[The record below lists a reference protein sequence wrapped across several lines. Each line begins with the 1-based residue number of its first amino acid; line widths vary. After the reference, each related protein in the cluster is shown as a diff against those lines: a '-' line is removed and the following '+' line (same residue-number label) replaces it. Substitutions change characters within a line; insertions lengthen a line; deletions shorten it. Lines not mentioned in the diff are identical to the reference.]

1 MQIDYI
7 LSVLIAQTVLL
18 ATTSICMMF
27 VADARH
33 RRIAW
38 LWVFSNLLAAV
49 SLYSYP
55 LDQPS
60 APTMINAVNSSLALV
75 AAFMKY
81 LCLSARASQVFRKKP
96 VISALASVVA
106 VIAVIHICATPFRLL
121 LLCVAG
127 AVLAAA
133 GLHAMQTN
141 RAWRGLPAR
150 KLMIATFGVSIVL
163 MLWRIPGAYP
173 FGEDSAFVGSA
184 LQQIVG
190 LLVLISV
197 TMFMQIAFLGLLT
210 GRMERLRQRSV
221 RLKAS
226 IGARSRALVEFNQQ
240 LAAAGNERL
249 MLLQLLTHE
258 VRHPLNNAQAAIQ
271 AILAQLEI
279 GPDRAGNSLLQ
290 SLVYRIQAIIDSI
303 TLALSNA
310 IIGVS
315 LVQRQESEARH
326 ETEFAELARFAMQDC
341 PVEMHGRIT
350 FIAPCAPVFVTIDP
364 GLMRLAMRNLLD
376 NAIKYSPPGSEIAAE
391 VALDE
396 ARLGVVFSVTN
407 ALLDAGSLDGDIF
420 ALKVRGM
427 GQLIEGQGIGLY
439 IVSQAARIHGGTV
452 SFIQPSPGCVRFE
465 LFIPC

>member
-7 LSVLIAQTVLL
+7 LSVLISQTVLL
-18 ATTSICMMF
+18 ATTSICILF

-60 APTMINAVNSSLALV
+60 APTIINVVNSSLALV

-81 LCLSARASQVFRKKP
+81 LCLSARASKAFRKKP
-96 VISALASVVA
+96 LISALASVAA
-106 VIAVIHICATPFRLL
+106 VIAVIYVCATPYRLL
-121 LLCVAG
+121 LLCVVG

-133 GLHAMQTN
+133 GLRAVQKN
-141 RAWRGLPAR
+141 RAWLGLPAR
-150 KLMIATFGVSIVL
+150 KLMIATFGVSIAL
-163 MLWRIPGAYP
+163 MVWRIPNAYP
-173 FGEDSAFVGSA
+173 FGEESAFVGSA
-184 LQQIVG
+184 LQQIIG
-190 LLVLISV
+190 LLIFSSA

-271 AILAQLEI
+271 AILAQLEA

-290 SLVYRIQAIIDSI
+290 SLVHRIQAIIDSI

-326 ETEFAELARFAMQDC
+326 ETEFTELARFAMQDC
-341 PVEMHGRIT
+341 PVEMQGRIT
-350 FIAPCAPVFVTIDP
+350 FMAPSAPIFATIDP

-376 NAIKYSPPGSEIAAE
+376 NAIKYSPSGSEIVAE
-391 VALDE
+391 VRLDE
-396 ARLGVVFSVTN
+396 ERLGVVFSVTN

-420 ALKVRGM
+420 ALKVRGT
-427 GQLIEGQGIGLY
+427 GRLAEGQGIGLY

-452 SFIQPSPGCVRFE
+452 SFVQPSPDYVRFE